1 MRIGVLLFY
10 DKINRGTR
18 DNSFDKLPYYGFR
31 YILSELRQD
40 CDIINITQI
49 KDYDYV
55 LCSLTSV
62 MDIENMVHAFET
74 FRPDKGK
81 CKIIVGGFG
90 CVNITAIYDYIDIAV
105 FGRAEGQIND
115 IIAGVEF
122 DNVWRK
128 DADQA
133 LEGKYKIRQASELL
147 PFETMIGC
155 RNKCYFCHYSWTRKY
170 IGTGNYDPV
179 NAPFPE
185 DDWRGLEVKNSGRY
199 LTAWD
204 GLSEHTRFK
213 ANKKISDND
222 IRAKIKSWYDF
233 RREAAVN
240 LKIYNI
246 IGYPW
251 ETRESVKSDMDN
263 ITEIFRECDQR
274 RGGAGNRIFIMM
286 MFTPFSPE
294 PFTPMELLRPNIDII
309 WRDYFEQMGRKVY
322 GDKSTDIECFI
333 LPQINSSF
341 TLAKRVMINRCT
353 LETRK
358 HIQNVLKNKKIDG
371 MKSTEQIIQLQKYDK
386 FPHHIFGEIER
397 PPVWYLENYVKYK
410 HVHAD

>member
-1 MRIGVLLFY
+1 MKIGVLLFY

-31 YILSELRQD
+31 HILSELQYNYEV
-40 CDIINITQI
+40 INIKQI

-62 MDIENMVHAFET
+62 MDIENMVYAFET
-74 FRPDKGK
+74 FKPDKGM

-90 CVNITAIYDYIDIAV
+90 CVNISAIYDYIDIAV

-115 IIAGVEF
+115 IIEGTEF

-128 DADQA
+128 DVDPAI
-133 LEGKYKIRQASELL
+133 EGKYEIRQAPELL

-185 DDWRGLEVKNSGRY
+185 DDWRGLEVKSSGRY

-213 ANKKISDND
+213 VNKKISDND
-222 IRAKIKSWYDF
+222 IRAKIRSWYGF
-233 RREAAVN
+233 KREAAVN

-246 IGYPW
+246 IGYQW
-251 ETRESVKSDMDN
+251 ETRESVKSDMSK
-263 ITEIFRECDQR
+263 ISGIFKECDQM

-294 PFTPMELLRPNIDII
+294 PLTPMELLSPNIDII
-309 WRDYFEQMGRKVY
+309 WRDYFEQIGRKVY

-353 LETRK
+353 LGTRK

-371 MKSTEQIIQLQKYDK
+371 MKSAEQIIQLRNYDK
-386 FPHHIFGEIER
+386 FPHYIFSKIES
-397 PPVWYLENYVKYK
+397 PPVPYLETYVKYK